1 MVTLTERDTR
11 SMDRFFQVEN
21 WKKGIRENY
30 QRSLFVNRR
39 LSDMTSEQLSVTC
52 QSYGL
57 EPIQVYLDTRT
68 FLTETNGIEI
78 KGFARYFDTYLL
90 QESGGERTK
99 LIQLGQKL
107 TGQRPTARSG
117 RLLRLEITCLY
128 FGCLQARK

>member
-1 MVTLTERDTR
+1 MVTFTERDTR
-11 SMDRFFQVEN
+11 SMDQFFQVGDWE
-21 WKKGIRENY
+21 KGIWENY

-39 LSDMTSEQLSVTC
+39 LSDMTSEQLSVAC

>member
-1 MVTLTERDTR
+1 MVTFTERDTR
-11 SMDRFFQVEN
+11 SMDQFFQVGDWE
-21 WKKGIRENY
+21 KGIRENY

-39 LSDMTSEQLSVTC
+39 LSDMTSEQLSVAC

>member
-21 WKKGIRENY
+21 WEKGIRENY

-39 LSDMTSEQLSVTC
+39 LSDMTSEQLSVAC